1 MRNKDSSEIK
11 QIPSVIPLHSY
22 LPAGYGG
29 TTKKHSE
36 EDNAKVKTMVPVD
49 WRPVTVTFTSTVNP
63 GLDWEFTPVQ
73 NSVGYLI
80 FYGSCYK

>member
-1 MRNKDSSEIK
+1 
-11 QIPSVIPLHSY
+11 
-22 LPAGYGG
+22 
-29 TTKKHSE
+29 
-36 EDNAKVKTMVPVD
+36 MVPVD

-80 FYGSCYK
+80 FYGSCYKLNVYFSRLLQDWYYKLFKMIHVVKYAEYKRDKTTFH